1 MAIPPRL
8 HFCWIGSRLPWAYA
22 FAPLSAAARSGMQ
35 DIILH
40 HTDELDEGP
49 VLRALRGTRGLRLHR
64 LSPEACLVPV
74 QQSLG
79 LGPALTDLYASLT
92 SPVQRSDLLRAAI
105 LHAEG
110 GVYLDLDTVTVAPLT
125 PLLSARQFIGTEQI
139 VWPLWIYGA
148 RAPLVWAKHLGL
160 DILRKTL
167 RVAPGG
173 WRAFRRV
180 QGWYVTA
187 ANNAV
192 MGGEPAAPLFADALR
207 AMAMLPADRL
217 PGPYALGPDLYQ
229 SLLRTRGYPGLVV
242 HPAALFYPLPPEI
255 SEHWFRPCRRAGSA
269 LAEVLSPETA
279 VVHWY
284 GSVRTRA
291 LVEAISPDSV
301 QALAGRQL
309 YSALVKSAL
318 AELPPGGR

>member
-8 HFCWIGSRLPWAYA
+8 HFCWLGSHLPWAYA
-22 FAPLSAAARSGMQ
+22 FAPLSAAVRSGMQ
-35 DIILH
+35 DIVLH
-40 HTDELDEGP
+40 HTDELEEGP
-49 VLRALRGTRGLRLHR
+49 VLRALQATKGLCLHR

-74 QQSLG
+74 QRTLG
-79 LGPALTDLYASLT
+79 LGSALTDLYARLP

-110 GVYLDLDTVTVAPLT
+110 GVYMDLDTVTVAPLT
-125 PLLSARQFIGTEQI
+125 RLLSARQFIGTEQI
-139 VWPLWIYGA
+139 VWPHWIYDS

-160 DILRKTL
+160 DVARKAM

-173 WRAFRRV
+173 WRAFRLV
-180 QGWYVTA
+180 QGWYITA

-192 MGGEPAAPLFADALR
+192 MGGEPGASLFADALR
-207 AMAMLPADRL
+207 AMAALPDARI

-229 SLLRTRGYPGLVV
+229 SLLRARDYPGLVV
-242 HPAALFYPLPPEI
+242 HPAPLFYPFPPEI
-255 SEHWFRPCRRAGSA
+255 SEHWFRRCRRAGSA

-291 LVEAISPDSV
+291 LMDSISPDSV
-301 QALAGRQL
+301 QALANRQL
-309 YSALVKSAL
+309 YSALVRAVLS
-318 AELPPGGR
+318 E